1 MTRVSGY
8 RQIACPN
15 CLSVYITPSYSSIN
29 MMAFERWSDGRTVG
43 GLYNNG
49 GGIRSCQ
56 CGKYYRMKDAID
68 MGLMMETRMIEVWD
82 DDGSETAFDLPAFL
96 RRQEDNQLTLIEL
109 LFKSSFITKI
119 KERFQP
125 STQKTEV
132 TISKPVDRK
141 KRLVPKE
148 VPKDFKDCE
157 HIPLVQWTSDYEMEN
172 IINFPEKYDQE
183 IIMAARRRY
192 WPFLNDYYREP
203 FKTYCKHRWLP
214 VPRFKLSNEQK
225 ENLIALLE
233 FYQAKDD
240 LDWVTI
246 GELLRELSRFEEAMA
261 AFEKAMQRSHSAADL
276 EKLTRATR
284 NKIAGPIPI

>member
-43 GLYNNG
+43 SLYNNG

-82 DDGSETAFDLPAFL
+82 DDGIETSYDLPAFL

-109 LFKSSFITKI
+109 LIKYSFITKI
-119 KERFQP
+119 KERFRTPAQIN
-125 STQKTEV
+125 EEI
-132 TISKPVDRK
+132 ISKPVARK
-141 KRLVPKE
+141 KRLAPKE

-157 HIPLVQWTSDYEMEN
+157 HIPFVKWASDYEMEN
-172 IINFPEKYDQE
+172 IINFPEKYDSE
-183 IIMAARRRY
+183 MIIAARKRY

-203 FKTYCKHRWLP
+203 FKTYSKHRWLP

-225 ENLIALLE
+225 ENLSALLE
-233 FYQAKDD
+233 FLQTENDP
-240 LDWVTI
+240 DWLTI
-246 GELLRELSRFEEAMA
+246 GELLRELSRFEEAMK
-261 AFEKAMQRSHSAADL
+261 AFEKAMQKSHNAADL

-284 NKIAGPIPI
+284 MKIAGPIPI

>member
-119 KERFQP
+119 KECFQP
-125 STQKTEV
+125 SAQKTEV
-132 TISKPVDRK
+132 TISKPVVRK
-141 KRLVPKE
+141 KRLVSKE

-157 HIPLVQWTSDYEMEN
+157 HIPLVQWASDYEMEN

-183 IIMAARRRY
+183 IIMAARKRY

-233 FYQAKDD
+233 FYQAEDD
-240 LDWVTI
+240 PDWVTI
-246 GELLRELSRFEEAMA
+246 GELLRELSRFEEAMS

>member
-1 MTRVSGY
+1 
-8 RQIACPN
+8 
-15 CLSVYITPSYSSIN
+15 

-141 KRLVPKE
+141 KRLVAKE

-233 FYQAKDD
+233 FYQAEDD
-240 LDWVTI
+240 PDWVTI
-246 GELLRELSRFEEAMA
+246 GELFRELSRFEEAMS